1 MIVWS
6 EKLYLGKKVK
16 RNSKKI
22 IKKIEKRKMTREI
35 FCITFASNPEN
46 LFDIMNASEFKY
58 PYYESKEI
66 RIVGLG
72 KGKEEAQDLVKDMLE
87 EIYQNTGDFKVREY
101 FI

>member
-1 MIVWS
+1 M
-6 EKLYLGKKVK
+6 LYEV
-16 RNSKKI
+16 
-22 IKKIEKRKMTREI
+22 
-35 FCITFASNPEN
+35 IT
-46 LFDIMNASEFKY
+46 KY